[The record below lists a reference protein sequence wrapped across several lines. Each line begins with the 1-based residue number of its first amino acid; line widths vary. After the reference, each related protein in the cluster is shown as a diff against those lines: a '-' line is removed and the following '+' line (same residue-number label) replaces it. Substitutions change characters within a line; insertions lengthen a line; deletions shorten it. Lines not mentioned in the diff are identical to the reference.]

1 MFLRRARNW
10 LGGKR
15 GGFGLDVLKLAG
27 GTTGAQAITVLSLPL
42 LARLFPPDAFGAAGL
57 FTSLVAIGAVVS
69 CLRYEFAIMLPE
81 SDEQAANVF
90 GIALSLPLV
99 FAGAS
104 AIGLAVAG
112 ARLVAFLNAP
122 ALLDYLWLL
131 PIALALAGMF
141 QALNYWNTRRKR
153 FGRVSVV
160 LVAASATS
168 SALQLGAGIA
178 GQTTA
183 GGLIV
188 GATAGTTMAT
198 SALGILIWRDQ
209 NSLFRRVI
217 RPRRMWEN
225 AKRFRKFP
233 LVDAWGALLNN
244 LAWQLPALLLS
255 IFFTQ
260 SVVGYYA
267 MANRVIQLPM
277 ALIGASISQV
287 FYQRASAVRAD
298 SAALVAV
305 IVSTFDRLV
314 TMMLIPALLLTLV
327 GRELFL
333 VVLGPAWEE
342 AGFYVQILGLWTL
355 IWFIASPFTVLFLT
369 LEYQGRAL
377 LVNIIILVSRVASL
391 ILGGL
396 NQNVVLALLLFT
408 ISGLVVYGGMLIW
421 VMRLAGVPSRAVL
434 DILARRGPMAL
445 LFAAAIALVKFFGD
459 AYPVFVLLASLGLGA
474 LYYLWI
480 FRQSFMQTMFSAR
493 YERQK

>member
-1 MFLRRARNW
+1 M
-10 LGGKR
+10 
-15 GGFGLDVLKLAG
+15 
-27 GTTGAQAITVLSLPL
+27 
-42 LARLFPPDAFGAAGL
+42 
-57 FTSLVAIGAVVS
+57 
-69 CLRYEFAIMLPE
+69 
-81 SDEQAANVF
+81 
-90 GIALSLPLV
+90 
-99 FAGAS
+99 
-104 AIGLAVAG
+104 GLAVAG

-233 LVDAWGALLNN
+233 LVDAWGAWGALLNN

-287 FYQRASAVRAD
+287 FYQRASAVRED